1 MKIPEQIHAGLIDG
15 AVVLSGT
22 GTEDF
27 RRGAYGI
34 ADRMKQA
41 PMQFDSVFDIASL
54 TKVTGTAVLL
64 AFCVE
69 EGIIDLDAP
78 FTEYLPYH
86 GRLFSPV
93 TVRQLATHYSGI
105 QINYPY
111 FPGEEKKMIEAI
123 LSLDFV
129 RPPMT
134 EYEYTCTN
142 YILLGLLIERVMKKP
157 LEQLAEERIFR
168 PLGMND
174 TKWGAPVDGALSR
187 TIRTINAAPGVIS
200 DHGARAIAPH
210 RIGNAGIFSTAS
222 DLAKF
227 CRMML
232 NRGRGFFKTDIAEL
246 FFTNQAPPGMTPPKP
261 RRSWANSS
269 FILPCIWSTTAS
281 APCWPAV
288 TATTPASG
296 PSWTTPCTVSAKAPS
311 PRALPAVWT
320 ANAVFRA
327 MMLR

>member
-15 AVVLSGT
+15 AVVLGGT

-157 LEQLAEERIFR
+157 LEQLAEERIFH

-232 NRGRGFFKTDIAEL
+232 NRGRGIFQNGHRGAL
-246 FFTNQAPPGMTPPKP
+246 FHQSGAARHDAAFHRLEHGAGFHSGRLFRIDNPPYGLDRTGGLD
-261 RRSWANSS
+261 RSGETAFPHSPDES
-269 FILPCIWSTTAS
+269 FR
-281 APCWPAV
+281 
-288 TATTPASG
+288 G
-296 PSWTTPCTVSAKAPS
+296 
-311 PRALPAVWT
+311 
-320 ANAVFRA
+320 FH
-327 MMLR
+327 

>member
-15 AVVLSGT
+15 AVVLGGT

-142 YILLGLLIERVMKKP
+142 YILLGFLIERVMKKP

-232 NRGRGFFKTDIAEL
+232 GEGKGLFRSETMEL
-246 FFTNQAPPGMTPPKP
+246 FFRNQAPQGMTARSLGWNLDKTGIP
-261 RRSWANSS
+261 RGFSS
-269 FILPCIWSTTAS
+269 
-281 APCWPAV
+281 
-288 TATTPASG
+288 ATIFHTG
-296 PSWTTPCTVSAKAPS
+296 WTGQSMWIDPETGRFLLVLTNRFGESS
-311 PRALPAVWT
+311 PESCKGRLAIAAEALDT
-320 ANAVFRA
+320 IS
-327 MMLR
+327 

>member
-15 AVVLSGT
+15 AVVLGGT

-69 EGIIDLDAP
+69 EGIIDLNAP

-142 YILLGLLIERVMKKP
+142 YILLGFLIERVMKKP

-246 FFTNQAPPGMTPPKP
+246 FFTNQAPPGMTP
-261 RRSWANSS
+261 RSIGWNMAPD
-269 FILPCIWSTTAS
+269 FIPEGCSASTIHHT
-281 APCWPAV
+281 
-288 TATTPASG
+288 G
-296 PSWTTPCTVSAKAPS
+296 WTGQ
-311 PRALPAVWT
+311 AVWIDPAKQRFLILLT
-320 ANAVFRA
+320 NRFGDSIESWRGRLAAAQEIFNTIV
-327 MMLR
+327 